1 MVNDTNATDG
11 STTDELM
18 AEISQYWD
26 NLEGSNIYELVDSFN
41 EPMTGLSQAA
51 QEIEDWREVKNA
63 EGTTLDMIG
72 RDREAYRPSN
82 DDDVYRFLIYI
93 RYLLSRAQGTYPS
106 LVKIDQNSLGTDQN
120 IKIWNTDQPHH
131 VDIQLPWDYVSS
143 DYMHNFLLKNLQSL
157 LALGNW
163 LDAVYFKSTTD
174 LPLYIGVVGSMSNTS
189 IWKAKTTIWWSGWK
203 ATTNNQ
209 IYAGVKGR
217 ISNTSIWST
226 ETS

>member
-1 MVNDTNATDG
+1 MADIVTTDQLLAEIADYWNKRPDSNLYKLVDIYNSGFNSIVNDLQT
-11 STTDELM
+11 
-18 AEISQYWD
+18 
-26 NLEGSNIYELVDSFN
+26 VD
-41 EPMTGLSQAA
+41 
-51 QEIEDWREVKNA
+51 DWRAVNQA
-63 EGTTLDMIG
+63 EGTTLDLIG
-72 RDREAYRPSN
+72 EDEQAYRVTQDDN
-82 DDDVYRFLIYI
+82 DYRFWIWIKFLIA
-93 RYLLSRAQGTYPS
+93 RAQGTYPS

-174 LPLYIGVVGSMSNTS
+174 LPLYIGVVGSMSSTS
-189 IWKAKTTIWWSGWK
+189 IWKAKTTIWWSGWE

>member
-1 MVNDTNATDG
+1 MADIV
-11 STTDELM
+11 TTDQLL
-18 AEISQYWD
+18 AEIADYWNKRPD
-26 NLEGSNIYELVDSFN
+26 SNLYKLVDIYNSGFN
-41 EPMTGLSQAA
+41 SIANDLQTVD
-51 QEIEDWREVKNA
+51 DWRAVNQA
-63 EGTTLDMIG
+63 EGTTLDLIG
-72 RDREAYRPSN
+72 EDEQAYRVTQ
-82 DDDVYRFLIYI
+82 DDDDYRFWIWIKFLIA
-93 RYLLSRAQGTYPS
+93 RAQGTYPS

-163 LDAVYFKSTTD
+163 LDAVYFKSITD
-174 LPLYIGVVGSMSNTS
+174 LPLYIGVVGSMSKTS
-189 IWKAKTTIWWSGWK
+189 IWKAKTAIWWSGWEAK
-203 ATTNNQ
+203 TNNQ